1 MDVHTATEGTAAL
14 PPQAGEQGAASQVLV
29 IEVEKK
35 EEDAKRRLKP
45 PGIVNEFIHDTHEG
59 VSVVKAFFRSEYE
72 RLTWAELTEIAVTRF
87 PPLRWVPQYTLEKFR
102 YDLTAGLIVGCMLI
116 PQAMAYAGTA
126 GLPAQNGLYTAF
138 TPLIMYCFFGVSR
151 QMGLGP
157 VALISTLVSQT
168 LPSCSKV
175 CFSANGTYVDTFPT
189 CPASLKECKTAPYT
203 KSYTWNPDYQNL
215 ASSVALLMGIIM
227 VIFGPLIGWCMN
239 FVPSPVT
246 MGFTTGGGIII
257 ALGQLK
263 DIFGYKV
270 SKDNLQL
277 GLNDLV
283 WHFEQTQKTTLTMS
297 ILAMLFLF
305 FIKKLAQGKIFWWE
319 PVKVP
324 GWVRQVALLPWAFGL
339 VVLYTGVSAIYQLKD
354 KGVDVVGVVPA
365 GLPPLRAPK
374 NFGDN
379 IGKIISTA
387 ITITIVGYLE
397 SIAVE
402 TKFAHMFR
410 YQINPTQES
419 IAQGFANILGGCTL
433 SYPAVGSFSRSSTN
447 AAYGSKSALCNLIAA
462 IVIMIC
468 LLVLTPY
475 LYHMPKC
482 VLASIV
488 VVAALALVEW
498 PEFLYLWRTNKFE
511 FLVMLTCFTITV
523 FYSMEY
529 GIYVSVGL
537 CGFLVLFNA
546 TKPKV
551 TMLAGHRMFIYLPGS
566 GTITPTTEQAQE
578 TADKVKVPDDSATFF
593 CHVEGNLM
601 YACAGQLKKYI
612 FTRVSVNSKTNKIRR
627 FIFHIPDMTVTD
639 STGLKAMTGV
649 TDDVEAR
656 GIRCCILGPPPSLV
670 KLMKYPRVKIGF
682 RTILFFENMKE
693 LVESGWLNEDSP
705 EVFNAGDIEPGVES
719 YLARTRSKAEGDV
732 ELCQSQVAPKDV
744 NSDPIDPS
752 NQLAFVF
759 PATQAAPLPAAHTP
773 PVPPPS

>member
-1 MDVHTATEGTAAL
+1 
-14 PPQAGEQGAASQVLV
+14 
-29 IEVEKK
+29 
-35 EEDAKRRLKP
+35 
-45 PGIVNEFIHDTHEG
+45 
-59 VSVVKAFFRSEYE
+59 
-72 RLTWAELTEIAVTRF
+72 
-87 PPLRWVPQYTLEKFR
+87 
-102 YDLTAGLIVGCMLI
+102 
-116 PQAMAYAGTA
+116 
-126 GLPAQNGLYTAF
+126 
-138 TPLIMYCFFGVSR
+138 
-151 QMGLGP
+151 
-157 VALISTLVSQT
+157 
-168 LPSCSKV
+168 
-175 CFSANGTYVDTFPT
+175 
-189 CPASLKECKTAPYT
+189 
-203 KSYTWNPDYQNL
+203 
-215 ASSVALLMGIIM
+215 
-227 VIFGPLIGWCMN
+227 
-239 FVPSPVT
+239 

-354 KGVDVVGVVPA
+354 KGVDVVGGGARGAAAPA
-365 GLPPLRAPK
+365 RAQELRRQHR
-374 NFGDN
+374 
-379 IGKIISTA
+379 A

-475 LYHMPKC
+475 LYHMPKCVLASIVVVAALALVEWPEFLYLWRTNKFEFLVMLTCFTITHMPKC

-649 TDDVEAR
+649 TDDVEAAGHPVLHPGAAPEPRQADEVPPRQDRLQDDLVLREHEGAGRERVAQR
-656 GIRCCILGPPPSLV
+656 GLARGVQRGGHRARGRELPCAYSL
-670 KLMKYPRVKIGF
+670 
-682 RTILFFENMKE
+682 EE
-693 LVESGWLNEDSP
+693 VESGWLNEDSP

-759 PATQAAPLPAAHTP
+759 PATQAAPLPA
-773 PVPPPS
+773 